1 MDKNRMRY
9 AFVIVPVLM
18 GLVVF
23 VVLFLAGTKSDKEQ
37 MEKNAEE
44 TLQLAE
50 KKCIQYERERGEK
63 NAKNINTRNTKIC
76 NKIRQF

>member
-23 VVLFLAGTKSDKEQ
+23 VVLFLAGTKSDKV
-37 MEKNAEE
+37 AD
-44 TLQLAE
+44 
-50 KKCIQYERERGEK
+50 GEK
-63 NAKNINTRNTKIC
+63 CRGDTSVSGEKMYTI
-76 NKIRQF
+76 

>member
-44 TLQLAE
+44 TLKNVYNMKDGDWN
-50 KKCIQYERERGEK
+50 KKRKAC
-63 NAKNINTRNTKIC
+63 
-76 NKIRQF
+76 FP

>member
-44 TLQLAE
+44 TLRLAE
-50 KKCIQYERERGEK
+50 KKMYTI
-63 NAKNINTRNTKIC
+63 
-76 NKIRQF
+76 

>member
-44 TLQLAE
+44 TLRLAE
-50 KKCIQYERERGEK
+50 KNVYNMKDGDW
-63 NAKNINTRNTKIC
+63 
-76 NKIRQF
+76 NKKRKACFP

>member
-44 TLQLAE
+44 TLRLAE
-50 KKCIQYERERGEK
+50 KKCIQYE
-63 NAKNINTRNTKIC
+63 
-76 NKIRQF
+76 

>member
-37 MEKNAEE
+37 MEKN
-44 TLQLAE
+44 TSVS
-50 KKCIQYERERGEK
+50 GEK
-63 NAKNINTRNTKIC
+63 MYTI
-76 NKIRQF
+76 

>member
-44 TLQLAE
+44 TLRLAE
-50 KKCIQYERERGEK
+50 KMKDGDW
-63 NAKNINTRNTKIC
+63 
-76 NKIRQF
+76 NKKRKACFP

>member
-44 TLQLAE
+44 TLRLAE
-50 KKCIQYERERGEK
+50 KKCIQYERRRLEQKRK
-63 NAKNINTRNTKIC
+63 AC
-76 NKIRQF
+76 FP